1 MDSDSGDV
9 DGVGCG
15 GAGGGLG
22 AGGIGAGGLNPYK
35 HVAADIRKER
45 LPPQDDL
52 PPPPLRNTTI
62 LSENATIRSEN
73 ATILAEL
80 ASQKKFNTEIMQKLD
95 HICWAL
101 VLGGILQFV
110 YNKDRGDTN
119 LYKELDVEGFADKV
133 KLGNKRFEPMKKV
146 GASSMSVG
154 SLKNAMA
161 HGYFRPVKGATP
173 ETITRLLETKGP
185 IGFTLDFITPLADLR
200 DGIYR
205 VPKPIDGIK
214 RHVVMIVAHGLTL
227 EREIF
232 FEVQNTWGTDWGVNG
247 HGRIIISGSTDD
259 VFLPG

>member
-52 PPPPLRNTTI
+52 PPPPLR
-62 LSENATIRSEN
+62 
-73 ATILAEL
+73 
-80 ASQKKFNTEIMQKLD
+80 
-95 HICWAL
+95 
-101 VLGGILQFV
+101 FV